1 MKFAAIHR
9 YREQYAVRMMCRVLG
24 VSRSG
29 YYDWVDRPESART
42 RRHRA
47 LTEKI
52 RQAHQVSRETY
63 GAPRIR
69 KELVETGE
77 TVGEN
82 TVALLM
88 RRARIVPKTVR
99 KFRVT
104 TDSRKTT
111 PAPNRLE
118 QQFTA
123 ARADERWVSDITF
136 IPTREGWLYL
146 AVILDLFSRAVVGW
160 SMGRRMKSELVT
172 DALRMAMMRRKVRSR
187 LLLHS
192 DQGSQYAAAEYQA
205 MLAEHGIE
213 CSMSRK
219 GHCWDNAVAE
229 SFFHT
234 LKTEL
239 VHHEDY
245 RSRAEAKA
253 SIFEYIEVF
262 YNRQRRHSHLGQM
275 APLAF
280 EAAAV
285 SRSLLVR

>member
-1 MKFAAIHR
+1 MRYTAIRR
-9 YREQYAVRMMCRVLG
+9 YRTQYSVRMMCRAME

-29 YYDWVDRPESART
+29 YYEWVSRPESARAQH
-42 RRHRA
+42 HRA

-52 RQAHQVSRETY
+52 RSFHQASRDTY

-69 KELVETGE
+69 EDLLESGE
-77 TVGEN
+77 RVGEN

-88 RRARIVPKTVR
+88 QRAGIVPKTVR

-104 TDSRKTT
+104 TDSRKTV
-111 PAPNRLE
+111 PAPNLLE
-118 QQFTA
+118 QQFTVA
-123 ARADERWVSDITF
+123 QPNERWVSDITF

-146 AVILDLFSRAVVGW
+146 AVIIDLYSRAVIGW
-160 SMGRRMKSELVT
+160 AMHKRMKTELVT
-172 DALRMAMMRRKVRSR
+172 DALKMALMRRKVRTP

-192 DQGSQYAAAEYQA
+192 DQGSQYAAADYRA
-205 MLAEHGIE
+205 MLARHGIE

-219 GHCWDNAVAE
+219 GNCWDNAVAE

-245 RSRAEAKA
+245 LSRTEAKA

-280 EAAAV
+280 EKAAV
-285 SRSLLVR
+285 SR

>member
-1 MKFAAIHR
+1 MR
-9 YREQYAVRMMCRVLG
+9 YAVIERYSHLYPVRMMCRALSVA
-24 VSRSG
+24 RSG
-29 YYDWVDRPESART
+29 YYDWRGRPESSREQ
-42 RRHRA
+42 RHRG

-52 RQAHQVSRETY
+52 RYFHQVSRETY
-63 GAPRIR
+63 GSPRIR
-69 KELVETGE
+69 ADLLEAGE
-77 TVGEN
+77 QVGEN

-88 RRARIVPKTVR
+88 QRACIVPKTIR
-99 KFRVT
+99 KYRVT
-104 TDSRKTT
+104 TDSRKTA

-123 ARADERWVSDITF
+123 KRQNERWVSDITF

-146 AVILDLFSRAVVGW
+146 AVIIDLYSRAVIGW
-160 SMGRRMKSELVT
+160 SMDKRMKTTLVT
-172 DALRMAMMRRKVRSR
+172 DALKMALMRRKVCSP

-192 DQGSQYAAAEYQA
+192 DQGSQYAAADYRT
-205 MLAEHGIE
+205 MLATNGIE

-219 GHCWDNAVAE
+219 GNCWDNAVVE

-245 RSRAEAKA
+245 LSRTQAKA

-262 YNRQRRHSHLGQM
+262 YNRQRRHSHAGQM

-280 EAAAV
+280 EAAALAA
-285 SRSLLVR
+285 S

>member
-1 MKFAAIHR
+1 VIRRYHR
-9 YREQYAVRMMCRVLG
+9 QYSVRMMCRVLG

-29 YYDWVDRPESART
+29 YNAWVDRPESARSQ
-42 RRHRA
+42 RHRE

-52 RQAHQVSRETY
+52 RYFHKASRETY
-63 GAPRIR
+63 GSPRIR
-69 KELVETGE
+69 EDLLEAGE
-77 TVGEN
+77 KVGEN

-88 RRARIVPKTVR
+88 RRSGIVPKTVR
-99 KFRVT
+99 RFRVT
-104 TDSRKTT
+104 TDSRKTV
-111 PAPNRLE
+111 PAPNLLA
-118 QQFTA
+118 QQFVVK
-123 ARADERWVSDITF
+123 RPNQRWVSDITF

-146 AVILDLFSRAVVGW
+146 AVIIDLYSRAVIGW
-160 SMGRRMKSELVT
+160 AMDKRMKTTLVT
-172 DALRMAMMRRKVRSR
+172 DALKMALMRRKVRSP

-192 DQGSQYAAAEYQA
+192 DQGSQYSASDYRA
-205 MLAEHGIE
+205 MLAANGIE

-219 GHCWDNAVAE
+219 GCCWDNAVAE

-245 RSRAEAKA
+245 RRRVEAQA

-262 YNRQRRHSHLGQM
+262 YNRRRRHSHIGQV

-280 EAAAV
+280 EAAT
-285 SRSLLVR
+285 LVAS

>member
-1 MKFAAIHR
+1 MRYTAIHR
-9 YREQYAVRMMCRVLG
+9 CRTKYSVRMMCRALG

-29 YYDWVDRPESART
+29 YYDWLGRPESARAQ
-42 RRHRA
+42 RHRV

-52 RQAHQVSRETY
+52 RYFHQASRDTY

-69 KELVETGE
+69 KDFLESGE
-77 TVGEN
+77 QVGEN

-88 RRARIVPKTVR
+88 QRAGIVPKTVR

-104 TDSRKTT
+104 TDSRKTV

-118 QQFTA
+118 QQFTVA
-123 ARADERWVSDITF
+123 QPNERWVSDITF

-146 AVILDLFSRAVVGW
+146 AVIIDLYSRAVIGW
-160 SMGRRMKSELVT
+160 AMHKRMKTALVT
-172 DALRMAMMRRKVRSR
+172 DALKMALMRRKIRSP

-192 DQGSQYAAAEYQA
+192 DQGSQYAAADYRA
-205 MLAEHGIE
+205 MLATNGIE

-219 GHCWDNAVAE
+219 GNCWDNAVAE

-245 RSRAEAKA
+245 RSRSEAKA

-262 YNRQRRHSHLGQM
+262 YNRQRRHSHLGQV

-280 EAAAV
+280 EKAAA
-285 SRSLLVR
+285 SR

>member
-1 MKFAAIHR
+1 MKYAAIYAHR
-9 YREQYAVRMMCRVLG
+9 DRYSIRMMCRALN

-29 YYDWVDRPESART
+29 YYDWRARPESERS

-52 RQAHQVSRETY
+52 REFHQASRETY
-63 GAPRIR
+63 GSPRIHTDLM
-69 KELVETGE
+69 ESGE
-77 TVGEN
+77 RVGEN

-88 RRARIVPKTVR
+88 QRAGIVPKTVR

-104 TDSRKTT
+104 TDSRKTVA
-111 PAPNRLE
+111 APNRLE

-123 ARADERWVSDITF
+123 KRPNERWVSDITF
-136 IPTREGWLYL
+136 IPSRAGWLYL
-146 AVILDLFSRAVVGW
+146 AVIIDLYSRAVIGW
-160 SMGRRMKSELVT
+160 AMHKRMRTDLVT
-172 DALRMAMMRRKVRSR
+172 DALKMALMRRKVRSP

-192 DQGSQYAAAEYQA
+192 DQGSQYAAADYRQI
-205 MLAEHGIE
+205 LAENGIE

-219 GHCWDNAVAE
+219 GNCWDNAVAE

-245 RSRAEAKA
+245 RSRSEAKA

-262 YNRQRRHSHLGQM
+262 
-275 APLAF
+275 
-280 EAAAV
+280 
-285 SRSLLVR
+285 

>member
-1 MKFAAIHR
+1 MKYAAIYAHR
-9 YREQYAVRMMCRVLG
+9 DRYSIRMMCRALN

-29 YYDWVDRPESART
+29 YYDWRARPESERS

-52 RQAHQVSRETY
+52 RAFHQASRETY
-63 GAPRIR
+63 GSPRIHTDLM
-69 KELVETGE
+69 ESGE
-77 TVGEN
+77 RVGEN

-88 RRARIVPKTVR
+88 QRAGIVPKTVR

-104 TDSRKTT
+104 TDSRKTVA
-111 PAPNRLE
+111 APNRLE

-123 ARADERWVSDITF
+123 KRPNERWVSDISF
-136 IPTREGWLYL
+136 IPSRAGWLYL
-146 AVILDLFSRAVVGW
+146 AVIIDLYSRAVIGW
-160 SMGRRMKSELVT
+160 AMHKRMRTELVT
-172 DALRMAMMRRKVRSR
+172 DALKMALMRRKVRSP

-192 DQGSQYAAAEYQA
+192 DQGSQYAAADYRQI
-205 MLAEHGIE
+205 LAENGIE

-219 GHCWDNAVAE
+219 GNCWDNAVAE

-245 RSRAEAKA
+245 RSRSEAKA

-262 YNRQRRHSHLGQM
+262 YNRQRRHSHIGQM
-275 APLAF
+275 APLVF
-280 EAAAV
+280 EAATLAA
-285 SRSLLVR
+285 S

>member
-1 MKFAAIHR
+1 MRYGAIYRHR
-9 YREQYAVRMMCRVLG
+9 SEYPVRMMCRALG

-29 YYDWVDRPESART
+29 YYGWIGRPESARAQ
-42 RRHRA
+42 RHRA

-52 RQAHQVSRETY
+52 RHFHQASRDTY
-63 GAPRIR
+63 GAPRLR
-69 KELVETGE
+69 EDLLESGE
-77 TVGEN
+77 QVGEN

-88 RRARIVPKTVR
+88 QRAGIVPKTVR
-99 KFRVT
+99 KYRVT
-104 TDSRKTT
+104 TDSRKTV

-118 QQFTA
+118 QQFTVA
-123 ARADERWVSDITF
+123 QPNERWVSDITF

-146 AVILDLFSRAVVGW
+146 AVIIDLYSRAVIGW
-160 SMGRRMKSELVT
+160 AMHRRMKTELVT
-172 DALRMAMMRRKVRSR
+172 DALRMALMRRKVRSP

-192 DQGSQYAAAEYQA
+192 DQGSQYAAADYRA
-205 MLAEHGIE
+205 MLAENGIE

-219 GHCWDNAVAE
+219 GNCWDNAVAE

-245 RSRAEAKA
+245 RSRSEAKA

-262 YNRQRRHSHLGQM
+262 YNRQRRHSHLGQI

-280 EAAAV
+280 EKAAA
-285 SRSLLVR
+285 SR

>member
-1 MKFAAIHR
+1 MRYSVIHR
-9 YREQYAVRMMCRVLG
+9 HRANYSMRMMCRAMA

-29 YYDWVDRPESART
+29 YYDWVNRPVST
-42 RRHRA
+42 RAQHHRA

-52 RQAHQVSRETY
+52 RYFHQASRETY
-63 GAPRIR
+63 GSPRIR
-69 KELVETGE
+69 EDLMEAGE
-77 TVGEN
+77 QVGEN

-88 RRARIVPKTVR
+88 QRAGIVPKTVR

-104 TDSRKTT
+104 TDSRKTV
-111 PAPNRLE
+111 PAPNLLNR
-118 QQFTA
+118 QFTTKQPNA
-123 ARADERWVSDITF
+123 RWVSDITF

-146 AVILDLFSRAVVGW
+146 AVIIDLYSRAVIGW
-160 SMGRRMKSELVT
+160 AMQKRMKTELVT
-172 DALRMAMMRRKVRSR
+172 DALKMALMCRKVRSP

-192 DQGSQYAAAEYQA
+192 DQGSQYAAADYRT
-205 MLAEHGIE
+205 MLAENGID

-219 GHCWDNAVAE
+219 GNCWDNAVAE

-245 RSRAEAKA
+245 RSRSQAKA

-262 YNRQRRHSHLGQM
+262 YNRQRRHSHIGQM

-280 EAAAV
+280 EERRLAV
-285 SRSLLVR
+285 S

>member
-1 MKFAAIHR
+1 M
-9 YREQYAVRMMCRVLG
+9 G

-42 RRHRA
+42 RRHRS

-52 RQAHQVSRETY
+52 RYFHQASRETY

-69 KELVETGE
+69 KDLMESGE
-77 TVGEN
+77 RLGEN

-88 RRARIVPKTVR
+88 RRADIVPKTVR
-99 KFRVT
+99 KFRIT

-111 PAPNRLE
+111 PAPNRLDR
-118 QQFTA
+118 QFTA
-123 ARADERWVSDITF
+123 TQLNERWVSDITF

-146 AVILDLFSRAVVGW
+146 AVIIDLFSRAVAGW
-160 SMGRRMKSELVT
+160 AMHHRMRTELVT
-172 DALRMAMMRRKVRSR
+172 DALRMALMRRKVRSP

-192 DQGSQYAAAEYQA
+192 DQGCQYAAADYQA
-205 MLAEHGIE
+205 MLATQGIL

-219 GHCWDNAVAE
+219 GNCWDNAVAE

-245 RSRAEAKA
+245 RSRTEAKA

-280 EAAAV
+280 EKAAA
-285 SRSLLVR
+285 SC